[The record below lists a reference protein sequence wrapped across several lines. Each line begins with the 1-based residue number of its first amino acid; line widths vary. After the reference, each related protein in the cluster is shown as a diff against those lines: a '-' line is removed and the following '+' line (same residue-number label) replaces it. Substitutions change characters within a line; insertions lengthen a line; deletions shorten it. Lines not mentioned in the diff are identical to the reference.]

1 MGCLGPEVSERE
13 PAGLVSGLDGELQVR
28 SQVHDRKIALRRAP
42 RAGRMADSGFLF
54 PIIYAVSCLFA
65 RGGPDLVKI
74 GATTS
79 ATEGFAPE
87 LLAVA
92 LFKGESPQDLGED
105 AARVL
110 SDGDF
115 SGKLNET
122 ALLYGQQ
129 GPARRLLLVGLG

>member
-54 PIIYAVSCLFA
+54 PIIYAVSGLFE

-79 ATEGFAPE
+79 AAE
-87 LLAVA
+87 
-92 LFKGESPQDLGED
+92 
-105 AARVL
+105 
-110 SDGDF
+110 
-115 SGKLNET
+115 
-122 ALLYGQQ
+122 
-129 GPARRLLLVGLG
+129 GLGPEVLAGARWEGGGTRERG